1 MQSDRKYESDRIILI
16 TANIICII
24 LCIYNYMS
32 LGEGKSI
39 SVLVRTVLPSLLL
52 FVALKYPSMIY
63 STVLAGIG
71 AFWSVMAIFM
81 LSFMIIIEKSSS
93 LSVHESGFVLFTVL
107 EGMGLICA
115 GISAAKGVALIKK
128 LRDDEKA
135 EEAATGID
143 QMTKGLTRFLF
154 PRNSGPIS
162 MAISMSIV
170 LVTFIRF
177 QIFDGTLDKDIDN
190 MTIVLWA
197 VLVVG
202 IILFVLY
209 IIKNIRRYKSYISD
223 LSQSGVLTQ
232 AAFDYYKGKEYCN
245 DSVFLGQKYIFVK
258 GAGRLYEYSGIEE
271 ISHSWSDG
279 IKNGYWRL
287 EAKNT
292 DGTEYTLVEL
302 SYRHTKENYDNYVL
316 PMLDEIRMINPN
328 IKIGEPG
335 V

>member
-32 LGEGKSI
+32 QGEGKSI
-39 SVLVRTVLPSLLL
+39 SVLVRTILPSLLF

-93 LSVHESGFVLFTVL
+93 LSVHESGFVLFIVL
-107 EGMGLICA
+107 EGMSLICA

-154 PRNSGPIS
+154 PRNAFPIM
-162 MAISMSIV
+162 MAISMPIV
-170 LVTFIRF
+170 LVTLFRF
-177 QIFDGTLDKDIDN
+177 QISDGTLDKDIDN
-190 MTIVLWA
+190 IIFWA

-202 IILFVLY
+202 IILSVLF
-209 IIKNIRRYKSYISD
+209 IVKNIRGYKSYISD
-223 LSQSGVLTQ
+223 LSQSGVLNQ
-232 AAFDYYKGKEYCN
+232 AVLDYYKGKGYCN

-271 ISHSWSDG
+271 ISHRWSDTG
-279 IKNGYWRL
+279 KSTYWRL
-287 EAKNT
+287 EAKST

-302 SYRHTKENYDNYVL
+302 SYRHTKENYELFVL

>member
-39 SVLVRTVLPSLLL
+39 SVLVRTVLPSLLF

-93 LSVHESGFVLFTVL
+93 LSVHESGFVLFIVL

-154 PRNSGPIS
+154 PRNAFPIM

-170 LVTFIRF
+170 LVTLFRF
-177 QIFDGTLDKDIDN
+177 EISDGTLDKDIDN
-190 MTIVLWA
+190 IIFWA

-202 IILFVLY
+202 IILSVLF
-209 IIKNIRRYKSYISD
+209 IVKNIRGYKSYISD
-223 LSQSGVLTQ
+223 LSQSGVLNQ
-232 AAFDYYKGKEYCN
+232 AVLDYYKGKGYCN

-271 ISHSWSDG
+271 ISHRWSDTG
-279 IKNGYWRL
+279 KSTYWRL

>member
-1 MQSDRKYESDRIILI
+1 
-16 TANIICII
+16 
-24 LCIYNYMS
+24 MS
-32 LGEGKSI
+32 QGEGKSI
-39 SVLVRTVLPSLLL
+39 SVLVRTILPSLLF

-93 LSVHESGFVLFTVL
+93 LSVHESGFVLFIVL
-107 EGMGLICA
+107 EGMSLICA

-154 PRNSGPIS
+154 PRNAFPIM

-170 LVTFIRF
+170 LVTLFRF
-177 QIFDGTLDKDIDN
+177 QISDGTLDKDIDN
-190 MTIVLWA
+190 IIFWA

-202 IILFVLY
+202 IILSVLF
-209 IIKNIRRYKSYISD
+209 IVKNIRGYKSYISD
-223 LSQSGVLTQ
+223 LSQSGVLNQ
-232 AAFDYYKGKEYCN
+232 AVLDYYKGKGYCN

-271 ISHSWSDG
+271 ISHRWSDTG
-279 IKNGYWRL
+279 KSTYWRL
-287 EAKNT
+287 EAKST